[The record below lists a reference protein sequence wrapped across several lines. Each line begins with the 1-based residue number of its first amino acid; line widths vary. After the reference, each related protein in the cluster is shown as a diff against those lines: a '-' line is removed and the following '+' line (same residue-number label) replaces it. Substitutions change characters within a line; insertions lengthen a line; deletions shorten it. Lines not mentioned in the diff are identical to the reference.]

1 MSLVTGWINH
11 NLGLK
16 MELETLCSLKDD
28 LPFSGAKVSIK
39 IHDEKGVT
47 PWKMNMEPKDGGL
60 EDYAFRLGDF

>member
-1 MSLVTGWINH
+1 
-11 NLGLK
+11 